1 MLNKFFGSNTRVQ
14 ILKLF
19 LLHPDQKYYLR
30 QIARDLK
37 LQINSVNRELKNLE
51 EFGLLIISTNGDD
64 VKRDSSLLKINKK
77 FYKQN
82 KKKIYYQVNKN
93 FILFEEIKILI
104 IKAQVLYEEKFI
116 DKLKKIGKFKFLAL
130 TGFFVNNQN
139 SLTDLLIVGKTNKTK
154 LFKIIQNLEKELNK
168 SINFTLMDVN
178 EFKYRKNIT
187 DVFLYNIL
195 EGKKIVVIDEIN
207 YVEHTTCNM

>member
-1 MLNKFFGSNTRVQ
+1 MLNKFFGSNTRVE

-51 EFGLLIISTNGDD
+51 EFGLLIISANASD
-64 VKRDSSLLKINKK
+64 VKRDNFLLKVNKK

-82 KKKIYYQVNKN
+82 RKKKYYQINKN

-104 IKAQVLYEEKFI
+104 IKAQVLYEKKFV
-116 DKLKKIGKFKFLAL
+116 DKLKKIGKFKFIAL

-154 LFKIIQNLEKELNK
+154 LLKIIQNLEKELNK
-168 SINFTLMDVN
+168 SINFTLMDIN

-207 YVEHTTCNM
+207 ATHST